1 MVKERNFFFLFFVK
15 HFPVG
20 YLSAMNYISP
30 FFFGLLMTAFGT
42 FLPGLINM
50 TAVKVS
56 LTRSFRAGLR
66 YAFGAGLT
74 IFFQA
79 YIAVTFADQLGANPE
94 IIIWLKKA
102 AVFIFLFLSGLFLY
116 QGLFLKVP
124 KPKTGRGLP
133 IMLGMLTAG
142 MNVLNIP
149 YCFAAG
155 LLLQSRG
162 HISLELPYRLY
173 FVSGA
178 MTGAFLMLVAY
189 ARFAQA
195 IASHAQFFTRNL
207 NYFLSGLF
215 LLLAGIQLFQLYY
228 PS

>member
-1 MVKERNFFFLFFVK
+1 
-15 HFPVG
+15 
-20 YLSAMNYISP
+20 MNYLSP
-30 FFFGLLMTAFGT
+30 FFFGLFVTAFGT
-42 FLPGLINM
+42 FLPGLVNM

-56 LTRSFRAGLR
+56 LSRSFKAGMR

-79 YIAVTFADQLGANPE
+79 YIAVTFAEQLGANPQ
-94 IIIWLKKA
+94 IILWLKRV
-102 AVFIFLFLSGLFLY
+102 AVFVFLALSGIFLY

-124 KPKTGRGLP
+124 KVKTGRGLP
-133 IMLGMLTAG
+133 ILLGMFTAS

-178 MTGAFLMLVAY
+178 MTGAFLMLAAY

-215 LLLAGIQLFQLYY
+215 LVLAGIQLFQLYY